1 MVEYNLYITLT
12 KEIDM
17 RLCESKLS
25 IKFDAKV
32 NNVNGSNATIILAVF
47 NEYNPVKDK
56 YLFSVYVNRQK
67 ENGTN
72 EFLCGFI
79 SPIDNP
85 FDLTRYQSAKGLSLE
100 GISIQRDRKLSRLFI
115 SGSAELDSVQTCEVT
130 LYFNNPDEMDRCYG
144 AILECFYDVMN
155 FCGSRK
161 LSVVEES

>member
-1 MVEYNLYITLT
+1 
-12 KEIDM
+12 M
-17 RLCESKLS
+17 RLCGSELI

-32 NNVNGSNATIILAVF
+32 NNMNGNNDSIVLAIF

-79 SPIDNP
+79 SPIDSS

-100 GISIQRDRKLSRLFI
+100 GISIQVDRKLSRLFI
-115 SGSAELDSVQTCEVT
+115 SGSPELDSVQTCDVT
-130 LYFNNPDEMDRCYG
+130 LYFNDSDEMYRCYG
-144 AILECFYDVMN
+144 AILECFYDVAN

-161 LSVVEES
+161 LSVVEG